1 MFQMIPFT
9 LCGRFQFPWS
19 LLTCFL
25 DHASHQLHFK
35 RAQEKFIL
43 STDSMKWSWKSM
55 SSLMNV
61 LNLGECSNFIKAFPI
76 ILLCF
81 RWSGPSRFS
90 GYKLQWLTVE
100 DMTVYVGFHSDKIQE
115 TMILKYGLD
124 GLILRKNV
132 YPFLVKTAAVS
143 NDILTCICDPHDILK
158 IYDFA
163 SL

>member
-1 MFQMIPFT
+1 
-9 LCGRFQFPWS
+9 
-19 LLTCFL
+19 
-25 DHASHQLHFK
+25 
-35 RAQEKFIL
+35 
-43 STDSMKWSWKSM
+43 M

-81 RWSGPSRFS
+81 RWSGPSRSS

-132 YPFLVKTAAVS
+132 YPFFKLQMPNGNQVALPVPGGYNPMKASEKGKKAGS
-143 NDILTCICDPHDILK
+143 PGQTCLDLGRI
-158 IYDFA
+158 F
-163 SL
+163 